1 MFGRKFLQQL
11 HLRHVGVEPN
21 PGSLQDISKNGNA
34 GNSANE
40 KNGGGGFDDPQE
52 DRGSL
57 GHDDCDE
64 TDQSEPSGSGSS
76 KLDEQLL
83 SNVRLYL
90 MKLETT
96 PLLVHAPTLFLALHL
111 YFATLCI
118 LWKPLMVV

>member
-1 MFGRKFLQQL
+1 MQQL

-21 PGSLQDISKNGNA
+21 PGFVQDISKNGNP

-40 KNGGGGFDDPQE
+40 KNDRGGFDDPQA

-57 GHDDCDE
+57 GHDDHEE

-90 MKLETT
+90 MKLDTT

-111 YFATLCI
+111 CVAPLCI
-118 LWKPLMVV
+118 FWKPLMVV